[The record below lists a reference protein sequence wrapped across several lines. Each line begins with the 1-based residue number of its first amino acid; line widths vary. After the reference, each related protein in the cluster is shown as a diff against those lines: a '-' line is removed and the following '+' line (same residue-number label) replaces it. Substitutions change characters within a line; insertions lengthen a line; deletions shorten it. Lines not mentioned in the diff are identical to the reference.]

1 MPQDLMIE
9 NYPINVELLENKTG
23 EIAAVAYLLYIA
35 EIVNNAG
42 QIGTGA
48 VLIASNYILGLIWAT
63 DSIAIFA

>member
-1 MPQDLMIE
+1 M
-9 NYPINVELLENKTG
+9 ENKTG

-63 DSIAIFA
+63 DSIAISA

>member
-1 MPQDLMIE
+1 MIE
-9 NYPINVELLENKTG
+9 NHPINVELLENKTG

-35 EIVNNAG
+35 EIVNNAA
-42 QIGTGA
+42 QCGTSA